1 MNRFFIAMYDSE
13 DYPYMTFE
21 NYKEAAKFLHTTSD
35 VIACN
40 IYRCQKKRYKG
51 KEYTLHKIKLDDS
64 DITIKKNS
72 KNLHIGALLEV
83 LNI

>member
-40 IYRCQKKRYKG
+40 ICRHQKKKYKG
-51 KEYTLHKIKLDDS
+51 KDYTLYKINLDES

-72 KNLHIGALLEV
+72 KNLHIGALLEA